1 MKPNLL
7 SQRTH
12 DAITTSLWR
21 QNDVAK
27 SFWRRNGV
35 ISTRIRNC
43 ALSHVMAS
51 AQMLTRICIN
61 SEEITVLIT
70 GAATQVITV
79 FGQFGPAA
87 SPLWKKPHDKQ
98 CPFPWG
104 SNYLLFVNYRWK
116 AVPGKRSEWF
126 VNLQHRISATGW
138 LYYSWDVCPSPLSGY
153 FQHGRQQKYLI
164 RFGLSIFLI
173 VTLSFVR

>member
-1 MKPNLL
+1 MLPPAATNCSTGDAEPFGRGWIVRLRIVAHYRVTVSILVTVPQCLSVAITASSLCLWYNYGPNLL

-27 SFWRRNGV
+27 SFWRRNDV

-51 AQMLTRICIN
+51 AQMLARICIN

-87 SPLWKKPHDKQ
+87 SPLWK
-98 CPFPWG
+98 
-104 SNYLLFVNYRWK
+104 
-116 AVPGKRSEWF
+116 
-126 VNLQHRISATGW
+126 NLMISSVHFRGAAIT
-138 LYYSWDVCPSPLSGY
+138 CT
-153 FQHGRQQKYLI
+153 F
-164 RFGLSIFLI
+164 
-173 VTLSFVR
+173 

>member
-27 SFWRRNGV
+27 SFWRRNDV

-51 AQMLTRICIN
+51 AQMLARICIN

-104 SNYLLFVNYRWK
+104 SNYLHFVNYRWK

-126 VNLQHRISATGW
+126 VNLQHRI
-138 LYYSWDVCPSPLSGY
+138 LPRRLSGLY
-153 FQHGRQQKYLI
+153 AKTFFFDYSFNYKRIVQDEKIYLYH
-164 RFGLSIFLI
+164 FVLI
-173 VTLSFVR
+173 YVCT